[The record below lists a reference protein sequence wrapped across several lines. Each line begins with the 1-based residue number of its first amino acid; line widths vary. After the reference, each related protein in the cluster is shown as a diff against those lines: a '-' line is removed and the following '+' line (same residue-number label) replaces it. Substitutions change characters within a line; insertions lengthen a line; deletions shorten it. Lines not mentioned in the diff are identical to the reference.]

1 MDDCLFCKIIN
12 GEIPSTKVY
21 EDDTVYAFN
30 DIEPQAPI
38 HIIIVPKA
46 HIASA
51 NELDDNNAAVVGH
64 IFAVAA
70 KLAEEMDFAKD
81 GWRIV
86 NNCGV
91 AGEMFSNS
99 AASSAVTVRIL
110 ILSFVVI
117 ISPFSKKSSFL

>member
-70 KLAEEMDFAKD
+70 KLADEMGVAKD

-91 AGEMFSNS
+91 AGGQ
-99 AASSAVTVRIL
+99 TVGHLHFHLLAGRNL
-110 ILSFVVI
+110 GW
-117 ISPFSKKSSFL
+117 PPG

>member
-46 HIASA
+46 HIDSA

-70 KLAEEMDFAKD
+70 KLADEMGFAKD

-91 AGEMFSNS
+91 AGGQ
-99 AASSAVTVRIL
+99 TVGHLHFHLLAGRNL
-110 ILSFVVI
+110 GW
-117 ISPFSKKSSFL
+117 PPG

>member
-70 KLAEEMDFAKD
+70 KLADEMDFAKD

-91 AGEMFSNS
+91 AGGQ
-99 AASSAVTVRIL
+99 TVGHLHFHLLAGRNL
-110 ILSFVVI
+110 GW
-117 ISPFSKKSSFL
+117 PPG

>member
-70 KLAEEMDFAKD
+70 KLADEMGFAKD
-81 GWRIV
+81 V
-86 NNCGV
+86 ATHVVFMDKGV
-91 AGEMFSNS
+91 IEEEGSSAEIFSNPKKER
-99 AASSAVTVRIL
+99 TREF
-110 ILSFVVI
+110 LSRV
-117 ISPFSKKSSFL
+117 L

>member
-70 KLAEEMDFAKD
+70 KLADEMGFAKD

-86 NNCGV
+86 NN
-91 AGEMFSNS
+91 
-99 AASSAVTVRIL
+99 
-110 ILSFVVI
+110 
-117 ISPFSKKSSFL
+117 